1 MGDTEQIKAIQEIVA
16 NMSNE
21 ELGAILNEA
30 IGGMVTDMDIKDQI
44 DMDYIFQQIH
54 ESDAGY
60 QYWIDSNRA

>member
-21 ELGAILNEA
+21 ELGAILDQA
-30 IGGMVTDMDIKDQI
+30 IRGMVTDMDINDQI
-44 DMDYIFQQIH
+44 SIDYIFQQIH

-60 QYWIDSNRA
+60 QHWIDNNRA